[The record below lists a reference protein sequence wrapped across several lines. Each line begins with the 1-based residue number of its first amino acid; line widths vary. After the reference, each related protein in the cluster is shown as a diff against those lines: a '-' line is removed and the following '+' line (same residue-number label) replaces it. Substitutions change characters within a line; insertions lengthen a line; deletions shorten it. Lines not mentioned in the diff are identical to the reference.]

1 MPHPDYARCA
11 RHITADAVREL
22 LSEMVNIASPTGG
35 EAAMAR
41 YLEGRM
47 ARAGLETQLQ
57 EVDPGRPNA
66 IGVREGAG
74 DGLNLL
80 FTGHMDTSYDG
91 DEDYLSG
98 EGFKPKAVHRDG
110 WIWGLGAN
118 NMKSGLAGAL
128 ARLAAGQRPGDEP
141 GRREM
146 LS

>member
-11 RHITADAVREL
+11 RHITPDAVREL
-22 LSEMVNIASPTGG
+22 LAGMVDIASPTGR

-47 ARAGLETQLQ
+47 ARAGLETYLQ

-80 FTGHMDTSYDG
+80 
-91 DEDYLSG
+91 
-98 EGFKPKAVHRDG
+98 VHRPHG
-110 WIWGLGAN
+110 HL
-118 NMKSGLAGAL
+118 L
-128 ARLAAGQRPGDEP
+128 
-141 GRREM
+141 RRG
-146 LS
+146 